1 MSKQSAGEALAAET
15 IALQMLA
22 FLASD
27 GDRINRFMGAA
38 GATPAT
44 LRASAAEP
52 QFLAGVMDYLLA
64 DQSLLLAFAES
75 AGLTPQRLM
84 AARRHLPGATDP

>member
-1 MSKQSAGEALAAET
+1 MLKQSPDAAPAAET
-15 IALQMLA
+15 IALQMLG

-27 GDRINRFMGAA
+27 GERLERFMATA
-38 GATPAT
+38 GLTPQG
-44 LRASAAEP
+44 LRAAAADP

-75 AGLTPQRLM
+75 VDLSPHKVM
-84 AARRHLPGATDP
+84 AARRHLPGFSP